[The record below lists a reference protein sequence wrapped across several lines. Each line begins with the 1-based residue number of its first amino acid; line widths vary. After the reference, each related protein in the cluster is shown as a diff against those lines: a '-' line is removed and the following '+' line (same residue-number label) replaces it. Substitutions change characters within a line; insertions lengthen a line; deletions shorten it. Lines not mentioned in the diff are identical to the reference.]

1 MYLNFSILYI
11 LEGVKKDSS
20 LNTGLTTQRKWL
32 HGNTEILKMQLSIQ
46 TLPLTYGIIHLQAGS
61 VAGLQMSNITMII
74 SFPFRNTFLTDGQ
87 CLLDKST
94 IL

>member
-1 MYLNFSILYI
+1 MYLYFSILYI

-46 TLPLTYGIIHLQAGS
+46 TLPLTYGIIHLQAG
-61 VAGLQMSNITMII
+61 LQMSNITMIT